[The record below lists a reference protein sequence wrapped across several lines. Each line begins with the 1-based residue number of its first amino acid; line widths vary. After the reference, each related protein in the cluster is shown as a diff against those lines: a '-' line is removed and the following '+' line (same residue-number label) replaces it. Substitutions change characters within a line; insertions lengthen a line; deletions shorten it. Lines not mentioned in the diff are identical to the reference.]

1 MSTNEQT
8 TLFRQKTMD
17 RISSPEDLTDYLKVT
32 NPGTWIILA
41 AVIILLA
48 GLFVWSCV
56 GTLETTATAAVVV
69 EDHTAFVVLTDSGNI
84 DEGMILRVSSE
95 QVRIAGIQTDEY
107 GRNIGKAEI
116 MLPDGTYEGTLVTDQ
131 IHPISFLINAG
142 NG

>member
-41 AVIILLA
+41 AVIVLLA

-56 GTLETTATAAVVV
+56 GTLETTAAAAVVV
-69 EDHTAFVVLTDSGNI
+69 EDHTAVVVLTDSGNI

-95 QVRIAGIQTDEY
+95 QVKIAGVQADEY

-116 MLPDGTYEGTLVTDQ
+116 MLPDGTYEGILVTDQ
-131 IHPISFLINAG
+131 IHPIDFLIDAG